1 MKTALGAGYRN
12 QAFFRGSWSRK
23 PRTGEKKGRIFNT
36 SLQGGYKIVESF
48 PQSIFLHL
56 FFDDHE
62 M

>member
-1 MKTALGAGYRN
+1 MKTDTGIGPFLEGAE
-12 QAFFRGSWSRK
+12 AESREPVK
-23 PRTGEKKGRIFNT
+23 KKGRIFNT

-48 PQSIFLHL
+48 PHSLFLHL